1 MRYRSAAMAEFWRAL
16 KTLKALQAEQAD
28 MIEQPAGADLVRETP
43 VVQLSAPAPVRAQPP
58 RPAAHRANADRR
70 GPNEPERLMAY
81 VLPEPPMAG
90 PALHEPAASA
100 APRTERTLS
109 CGSVAWRWGAHPV
122 HGVGAR
128 GRRSERTQGL
138 SPSLSMIPP
147 PRFF

>member
-1 MRYRSAAMAEFWRAL
+1 MTSYGRSSMHPHGDSRNRHVCML
-16 KTLKALQAEQAD
+16 LQNRSNPSGTTKRTQISKRNEPKQHD
-28 MIEQPAGADLVRETP
+28 ILNEPELRK
-43 VVQLSAPAPVRAQPP
+43 
-58 RPAAHRANADRR
+58 
-70 GPNEPERLMAY
+70 PNEPEQRDQTSSSCA
-81 VLPEPPMAG
+81 
-90 PALHEPAASA
+90 
-100 APRTERTLS
+100 TERTLS